1 MKMYDVIV
9 ERRNGVYHA
18 SVPTL
23 PNISVEA
30 SSRDEAVANAKKA
43 IEDFFKSAEVTTVAV
58 EVPVEMNRQNPNLDR
73 RSPRVWLETAGMF
86 VDDEEAML
94 KHIEEIHAER
104 KLQREA
110 VERELDIVAELN
122 AYPPHPRPGSPEAVL
137 RAAADCR
144 INPGSDLYRQYLA
157 DLEAEKQ
164 RQREAAEREADAAEE
179 DNLAA

>member
-18 SVPTL
+18 WAPAL

-30 SSRDEAVANAKKA
+30 SSRDEAVAEAKKA
-43 IEDFFKSAEVTTVAV
+43 IERFFQSAELTTVVVDVAGH
-58 EVPVEMNRQNPNLDR
+58 EPDR
-73 RSPRVWLETAGMF
+73 RSPRAWLETAGKC
-86 VDDEEAML
+86 VGDEAAML
-94 KHIEEIHAER
+94 KHIEEIYAER
-104 KLQREA
+104 KRQREA

-122 AYPPHPRPGSPEAVL
+122 APDPLLRPGSPEAVL

-144 INPGSDLYRQYLA
+144 INPDSDLYQQYLA

-164 RQREAAEREADAAEE
+164 RQRKAAEREFDAAEE
-179 DNLAA
+179 NNLAA